1 MYAVISVYDDDGK
14 VVCSNVKVEPTMVE
28 HINDVTTYKFDFNT
42 KVTDQKSKK
51 STTYYNALYEQ
62 VRRNDY

>member
-28 HINDVTTYKFDFNT
+28 HINDATTYKFNFNT
-42 KVTDQKSKK
+42 KVTYQEAKK
-51 STTYYNALYEQ
+51 STTYRDALIQQ

>member
-14 VVCSNVKVEPTMVE
+14 VVCFNAKVEPIMVE
-28 HINDVTTYKFDFNT
+28 HINDATTYKFNFNA
-42 KVTDQKSKK
+42 KVTDQKSM
-51 STTYYNALYEQ
+51 STTYHDALIQQ